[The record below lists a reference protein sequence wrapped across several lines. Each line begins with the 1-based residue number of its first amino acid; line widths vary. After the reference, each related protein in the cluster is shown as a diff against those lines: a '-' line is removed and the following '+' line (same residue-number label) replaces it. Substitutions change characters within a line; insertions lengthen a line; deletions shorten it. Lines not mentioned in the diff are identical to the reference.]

1 MKFNNGFYNQIK
13 WLQSLLSLKQ
23 LYRLDILKSTF
34 IMSALLNTD
43 NVLQNILRE
52 TVIVF

>member
-1 MKFNNGFYNQIK
+1 MKFHNGFYNQIK
-13 WLQSLLSLKQ
+13 WVQSLQ

-34 IMSALLNTD
+34 MMSALLNTD